1 VEGHRSNHAKQPENL
16 KETIQK
22 QEEQMKKYYSLMDKI
37 YNKKNLIVAYQ
48 QVKKNKGAPGID
60 GITIQAY
67 GENLHENT
75 EALHLELKTGT
86 YEPSP
91 VRRVE
96 IPKPDG
102 SSRPLGIPTVRDR
115 VVQQA
120 LVNIIQPIFE
130 KDFHPSSYGYRPG
143 RSCQQAIAKAERFMN
158 KYALKHVVDMDLSKC
173 FDTLDHE
180 QIIEKVNRKISDGS
194 VLKLIKQFLKAG
206 IMKNGEYAQT
216 LSGSPQGGLCKA
228 LHKPPYAKKKI
239 MQSKA
244 LKRAKRG
251 QSPLNYF
258 A

>member
-1 VEGHRSNHAKQPENL
+1 
-16 KETIQK
+16 
-22 QEEQMKKYYSLMDKI
+22 MKKYYSLMDKI

>member
-1 VEGHRSNHAKQPENL
+1 
-16 KETIQK
+16 
-22 QEEQMKKYYSLMDKI
+22 
-37 YNKKNLIVAYQ
+37 
-48 QVKKNKGAPGID
+48 
-60 GITIQAY
+60 
-67 GENLHENT
+67 
-75 EALHLELKTGT
+75 
-86 YEPSP
+86 
-91 VRRVE
+91 
-96 IPKPDG
+96 
-102 SSRPLGIPTVRDR
+102 